1 MKKYTQHHKN
11 SITQH
16 ATSSLTHHAVKIHVK
31 FVTIHMSSSI
41 IKLQN
46 SGSVKN
52 QTSHITIEQNTLTV
66 S

>member
-16 ATSSLTHHAVKIHVK
+16 ATSSLTHHAVKIHIK

-41 IKLQN
+41 IKLY
-46 SGSVKN
+46 K
-52 QTSHITIEQNTLTV
+52 TLVPCKIKRRTLQLNKTL
-66 S
+66 